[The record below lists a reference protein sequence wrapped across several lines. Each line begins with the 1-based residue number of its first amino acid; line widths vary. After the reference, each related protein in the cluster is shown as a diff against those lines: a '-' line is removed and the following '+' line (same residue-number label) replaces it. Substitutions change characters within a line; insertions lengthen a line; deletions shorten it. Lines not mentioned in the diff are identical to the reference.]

1 VKNDQRYKFRF
12 PVLLSDVNLFTH
24 IGWRTADINSDELH
38 SQSDSAEG
46 ECVFVGIGICP
57 QQNIS
62 LSTLESFQA
71 NADIGNFYATK
82 LRTQCLPKQVQ
93 QLEGLLSSGIL
104 KVNADKSL
112 SVDTAY
118 PLM

>member
-1 VKNDQRYKFRF
+1 
-12 PVLLSDVNLFTH
+12 
-24 IGWRTADINSDELH
+24 
-38 SQSDSAEG
+38 
-46 ECVFVGIGICP
+46 
-57 QQNIS
+57 
-62 LSTLESFQA
+62 LESFQA